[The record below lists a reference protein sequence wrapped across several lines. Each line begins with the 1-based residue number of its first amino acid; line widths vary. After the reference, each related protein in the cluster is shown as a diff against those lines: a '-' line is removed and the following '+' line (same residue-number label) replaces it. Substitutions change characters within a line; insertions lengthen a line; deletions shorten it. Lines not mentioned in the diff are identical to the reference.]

1 MPTTFAETYLPLL
14 IQFLLATGL
23 AAALVFMGW
32 FLGQRVR
39 NRVKD
44 SPYECGAQP
53 VGSAKERFSIKFY
66 LVAMI
71 FILFDIEAIFL
82 FPWAVVYREL
92 GLFGFVVMF
101 LFIDVVLTGFF
112 YIWKKGV
119 LNWGTEPPRAASPG
133 IPAIAQYTLTERT

>member
-1 MPTTFAETYLPLL
+1 MPTNFAELYLPVL
-14 IQFLLATGL
+14 IQFVLAAGL
-23 AAALVFMGW
+23 ASVLVFMGW

-53 VGSAKERFSIKFY
+53 IGSAKERFSVKFY

-71 FILFDIEAIFL
+71 FILLDIEAIFL

-101 LFIDVVLTGFF
+101 LFIDVILTGFF

-119 LNWGTEPPRAASPG
+119 LNWGTEPAEAELPSASSL
-133 IPAIAQYTLTERT
+133 AQYTLTERT

>member
-1 MPTTFAETYLPLL
+1 MPTSFADLYLPVL
-14 IQFLLATGL
+14 IQFVLATGL
-23 AAALVFMGW
+23 ASVLVFLGW
-32 FLGQRVR
+32 FLGQRVK

-53 VGSAKERFSIKFY
+53 IGSAKERFSVKFY

-71 FILFDIEAIFL
+71 FILLDIEAIFL
-82 FPWAVVYREL
+82 FPWAVVYRQL

-101 LFIDVVLTGFF
+101 LFMDVILTGFF

-119 LNWGTEPPRAASPG
+119 LNWGTEPAEAELSAA
-133 IPAIAQYTLTERT
+133 PALGQYTLTERT

>member
-1 MPTTFAETYLPLL
+1 MPTTFAELYLPVL
-14 IQFLLATGL
+14 IQFVLAAGL
-23 AAALVFMGW
+23 ASALVFLGW

-44 SPYECGAQP
+44 SPYECGVQP
-53 VGSAKERFSIKFY
+53 IGSAKERFSVKFY

-71 FILFDIEAIFL
+71 FILLDIEAIFL

-101 LFIDVVLTGFF
+101 LFVDVILTGFF

-119 LNWGTEPPRAASPG
+119 LNWGTEPAGAVSAPAPRP
-133 IPAIAQYTLTERT
+133 AQYTLTERT